1 MSGILFCGGGM
12 IGLCA
17 ATMLARDWHN
27 VTVLEADP
35 QAPPDSALDAWAK
48 WERGGVAQFQQP
60 HNLFTRFR
68 AVSDQEL
75 PGFTDR
81 LVAAG
86 CVWVDYLDETSI
98 PPTITDRAPRPG
110 DAGLRFVTGRRPVL
124 EWTAAA
130 TAAETPGVTIRRGV
144 RVQELVTGASAADG
158 VPHVAGVRTT
168 AGEILRGDLVVD
180 AMGRR
185 SLARRWIEAAGGRS
199 PHEES
204 EDNTFLYY
212 TRYFTGHAGR
222 SNSGAR

>member
-17 ATMLARDWHN
+17 ATMLARDGHN

-48 WERGGVAQFQQP
+48 WERGGVVQFQQP

-86 CVWVDYLDETSI
+86 CVSVDYLDETSI
-98 PPTITDRAPRPG
+98 R
-110 DAGLRFVTGRRPVL
+110 LRSPIGRPVR
-124 EWTAAA
+124 A
-130 TAAETPGVTIRRGV
+130 TRAFDLSPG
-144 RVQELVTGASAADG
+144 
-158 VPHVAGVRTT
+158 
-168 AGEILRGDLVVD
+168 
-180 AMGRR
+180 
-185 SLARRWIEAAGGRS
+185 GGRS
-199 PHEES
+199 SNGRRRRRPRRRPGSRS
-204 EDNTFLYY
+204 E
-212 TRYFTGHAGR
+212 
-222 SNSGAR
+222 GAFASKSS